1 MLLRDGETM
10 CCPICGGTVFCATA
24 HVTQD
29 WELDETGTFQ
39 KCLNDCVE
47 VTHFPDTED
56 IWDCKNVGIA
66 AQGKILSPRNR
77 DGGTVG
83 TRQNDDKK

>member
-1 MLLRDGETM
+1 MLLRDGEKM
-10 CCPICGGTVFCATA
+10 RCPICGGTVFCATA

-47 VTHFPDTED
+47 VTHFPDKDD
-56 IWDCKNVGIA
+56 IWDCKKCGYSSAGQDFI
-66 AQGKILSPRNR
+66 
-77 DGGTVG
+77 T
-83 TRQNDDKK
+83 TE